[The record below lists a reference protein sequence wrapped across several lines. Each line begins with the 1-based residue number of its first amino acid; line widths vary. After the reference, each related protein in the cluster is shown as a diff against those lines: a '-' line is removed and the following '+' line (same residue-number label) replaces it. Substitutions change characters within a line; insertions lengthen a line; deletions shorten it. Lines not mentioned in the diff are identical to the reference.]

1 MTKEEIRSLSIV
13 KLGLKED
20 SVLYDIGAGT
30 GSISVEAALNM
41 PRGKV
46 FAIERKE
53 EAVNLI
59 KRNKEKFKV
68 DNLHVVSGLA
78 PEALMNLD
86 IPTHAF
92 IGGSAGNL
100 KEIIDILL
108 YKNPKIKRSVK
119 YYDY

>member
-68 DNLHVVSGLA
+68 DNLHVVKGLA

-108 YKNPKIKRSVK
+108 YKNPKIKIVINAIT
-119 YYDY
+119 